1 MLGLSASQGGRAT
14 AGSNQHNWRD
24 MDQHNGTSKHH
35 PAHSLSTIKRARR
48 TIALVLSLYQRFH
61 LFFPFSEFNLHD
73 VLIAAVWLASKLE
86 DTLKKLMEIQ
96 LAARLA

>member
-1 MLGLSASQGGRAT
+1 
-14 AGSNQHNWRD
+14 

-35 PAHSLSTIKRARR
+35 PAHSLSTIKRYWAYSS
-48 TIALVLSLYQRFH
+48 LVELD
-61 LFFPFSEFNLHD
+61 EIKFNLHD